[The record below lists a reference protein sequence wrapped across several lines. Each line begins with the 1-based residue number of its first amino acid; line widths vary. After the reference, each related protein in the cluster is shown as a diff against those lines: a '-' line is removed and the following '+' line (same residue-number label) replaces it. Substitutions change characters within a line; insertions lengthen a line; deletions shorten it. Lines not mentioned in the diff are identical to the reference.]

1 MRILG
6 VMASMGLSIFI
17 GRNLGASDLGSYSAL
32 RSVFVLLTAVA
43 FMGMPKEIVRQFA
56 MSRES
61 AKDRAMILAS
71 TMSLA
76 VPLGLGASVI
86 YVLAVILFDHGNQE
100 DFEILLVGVLSVLF
114 QIVNGIMASAL
125 IGNKMLVRA
134 SFGKSSLAPMFQLS
148 LLLLIYLVEDVTLMR
163 VVQILTLS
171 QFLTSL
177 ALVHFLRD
185 SITHIDV
192 KSLWEKATE
201 IRKNS
206 RSLFVVSIADIA
218 YGSLTILILDLF
230 VESAQVAYFN
240 VAMRL
245 LLVVNLAQQLLNG
258 YFSPLVTN
266 FKEREDCKKLEGEL
280 LTVSRAS
287 ILASVFGFVL
297 VVVLG
302 KPVLSLWG
310 SEFHQAYVPLLIL
323 SAGWL
328 IDFSSGVTSPVLY
341 LNQKTELL
349 RRISMLSLLSIIVFG
364 FVTSKFYGICGLSV
378 VVAMTKMGEALLKT
392 WYISRHLKLAINPL
406 ASWLKN

>member
-1 MRILG
+1 
-6 VMASMGLSIFI
+6 
-17 GRNLGASDLGSYSAL
+17 
-32 RSVFVLLTAVA
+32 
-43 FMGMPKEIVRQFA
+43 
-56 MSRES
+56 
-61 AKDRAMILAS
+61 MILAS